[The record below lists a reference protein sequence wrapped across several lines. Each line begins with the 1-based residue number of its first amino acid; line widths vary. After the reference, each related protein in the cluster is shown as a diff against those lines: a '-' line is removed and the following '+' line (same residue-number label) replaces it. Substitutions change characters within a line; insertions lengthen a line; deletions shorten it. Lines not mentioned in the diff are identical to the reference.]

1 MRLTP
6 PLARTT
12 LVRSA
17 RGEEGTVR
25 VRVLGPIE
33 ARDSIEKP
41 WRELRPQQRLVL
53 AVLVSRLGEPCRSD
67 LLAQALW
74 DDDPPDHARR
84 LLQGLVSRL
93 RRRLAAED
101 GQDCLATVPGGWQLA
116 LEPADVDVAWFDHL
130 VDRARRHTHAGDV
143 EAARATFS
151 DALDLWRGVPF
162 GNLADHPA
170 LASECARLRERRLA
184 TVEDL
189 LELRL
194 RAGEAASVLDE
205 ATALVGSHPLRE
217 RLHELRLRALYRVG
231 RPADALAAYQ
241 QLRERLAGELGAE
254 PGPRLQEL
262 HTAILRHDLPPDGP
276 PARGT
281 PVARR
286 RAAIGWS
293 CRRDLPLT
301 GRDRE
306 LDDLEAALAR
316 VRGNRREVVLVT
328 GEAGI
333 GKTRLVAELADRATS
348 MQVLAGRCSDDAGIP
363 YQPFVEALRGDLA
376 GATDA
381 DVTERLGPHAGPL
394 AWLVPELAE
403 LVGHV
408 PATPSDNARLDRHHL
423 FTAVDHWL
431 RATAEAQPLLLVL
444 EDLQWATSETLLLLR
459 HLVHGAP
466 ETPVALVTTIRDGAE
481 EQPPELVEALADVAA
496 KPGVTELRLGSLHP
510 QDVGHLVR
518 ARSGGAP
525 LSSRLAGEVYEAT
538 GGNPLFVQE
547 LLAGTPN
554 GADELPR
561 AADGHLH
568 VPRTLQRLLA
578 ARVQRLS
585 DAATRL
591 LEQAAVAGDHVDFGL
606 VADAADLDP
615 TDALHGLEEAV
626 GARLLVPDGGA
637 PDHYAFGH
645 AVMREALRRR
655 PSPSRRA
662 RLHAAFAAALERA
675 HADVAPVAA
684 ELAHHLVRAGS
695 VVDASRTRAALRAA
709 GDAAMAQLAHAEAA
723 DDYRRAL
730 DLLDADDVVA
740 RCDLLTALG
749 DAQQHAGPGDHSA
762 TLLEALRLAIELAD
776 TDRIVA
782 AAWANN
788 RGYPSHLFSIDE
800 ERVAALERALEVV
813 GAEDA
818 GARATLLALLGGELT
833 FAEGDD
839 GAGRARRLSDRALEL
854 ARQSDTPVLA
864 RVLMLRQFTIQG
876 PDTVQERL
884 ANTAEL
890 VPIADSLDDPTL
902 QVLSRQWRAVA
913 ALEAADRSEVDA
925 RIEEVRARAD
935 ELGEPFMRCTANML
949 AATRELSW
957 GDLDAVPEL
966 TDRAEQLGLEADAID
981 IEGVATFQR
990 FWCHREHGDVAP
1002 VLPRIQELS
1011 ARYGSFPHW
1020 QALQALAWWELG
1032 QHEAA
1037 TGVLDR
1043 FVDRGFDV
1051 MRDVA
1056 GMHALCCF
1064 AEIAAGA
1071 GHRPAAERL
1080 VAILEP
1086 YDDQL
1091 DASQA
1096 MCTGPVAYF
1105 LGRLAGALGER
1116 DRARDWLDTAARI
1129 SRRVGADRWS
1139 RRVRLV
1145 REELLDR
1152 SSAPT

>member
-1 MRLTP
+1 M
-6 PLARTT
+6 
-12 LVRSA
+12 
-17 RGEEGTVR
+17 R

-33 ARDSIEKP
+33 ARDGIEKP

-53 AVLVSRLGEPCRSD
+53 AVLVSRLGEPCRSG

-74 DDDPPDHARR
+74 GDDPPDRARR

-101 GQDCLATVPGGWQLA
+101 GQDCLVTVPDGWQLA
-116 LEPADVDVAWFDHL
+116 LDPADVDVARFDDL
-130 VDRARRHTHAGDV
+130 VAHARRNMD
-143 EAARATFS
+143 AADSARS
-151 DALDLWRGVPF
+151 SLSEALDLWRGVPF
-162 GNLADHPA
+162 GDLADHPV
-170 LASECARLRERRLA
+170 LVGECARLQERHLA
-184 TVEDL
+184 AREDL

-205 ATALVGSHPLRE
+205 ATGLVGSHPLRE
-217 RLHELRLRALYRVG
+217 RLHELRLRALYRAG
-231 RPADALAAYQ
+231 RPADALTAYQ
-241 QLRERLAGELGAE
+241 QLRERLAVELGAE
-254 PGPRLQEL
+254 PGPRLQAL
-262 HTAILRHDLPPDGP
+262 HTAILRHDLAPDGP
-276 PARGT
+276 PAQVS
-281 PVARR
+281 PAPRR
-286 RAAIGWS
+286 RTAIGWS

-306 LDDLEAALAR
+306 LEALDVALAR
-316 VRGNRREVVLVT
+316 TRDAQREVVLVT

-363 YQPFVEALRGDLA
+363 YQPFVEALRGDLDR
-376 GATDA
+376 ATDA
-381 DVTERLGPHAGPL
+381 DLAERLGPHAGFL

-403 LVGHV
+403 RLGHA
-408 PATPSDNARLDRHHL
+408 PATASDNARLDRHHL
-423 FTAVDHWL
+423 FTAVEHWL
-431 RATAEAQPLLLVL
+431 RTTAEAQPVLLVL
-444 EDLQWATSETLLLLR
+444 EDLQWATTETLLLLR
-459 HLVHGAP
+459 HLVHGDP
-466 ETPVALVTTIRDGAE
+466 CTPVALMATVRDGAK

-496 KPGVTELRLGSLHP
+496 KPGVTELRLASLHP
-510 QDVGHLVR
+510 QDVGHLVA
-518 ARSGGAP
+518 ARSGGP
-525 LSSRLAGEVYEAT
+525 PFPSRLAGEVYEAT

-547 LLAGTPN
+547 LLAGTPD

-578 ARVQRLS
+578 GRVQRLS

-606 VADAADLDP
+606 VADAAGLGA
-615 TDALHGLEEAV
+615 TDALRGLEEAV
-626 GARLLVPDGGA
+626 GARLLVPEGGA

-645 AVMREALRRR
+645 AVMREALRSR

-675 HADVAPVAA
+675 HADVTPVAA
-684 ELAHHLVRAGS
+684 ELAHHLVRAGA
-695 VVDASRTRAALRAA
+695 VVDAARTRAALRAA

-723 DDYRRAL
+723 AHYRRAL
-730 DLLDADDVVA
+730 DLLDAADVVE
-740 RCDLLTALG
+740 RCELLTALG

-762 TLLEALRLAIELAD
+762 TLLEALRLAIELGD

-788 RGYPSHLFSIDE
+788 RGYPSHLFGIDE
-800 ERVAALERALEVV
+800 ERVAALEQALEVV
-813 GAEDA
+813 GSDDA

-833 FAEGDD
+833 FAEGDG
-839 GAGRARRLSDRALEL
+839 GAGRARQLSDRALEL

-890 VPIADSLDDPTL
+890 VPIADSLDDATL
-902 QVLSRQWRAVA
+902 QVFSRQWRAVA
-913 ALEAADRSEVDA
+913 ALEAADRPEVDA

-949 AATRELSW
+949 AATRELAW

-966 TDRAEQLGLEADAID
+966 TDRAERLGLEADAID
-981 IEGVATFQR
+981 IQGVATFQR
-990 FWCHREHGDVAP
+990 FWWHREHGDVTP
-1002 VLPRIQELS
+1002 VLPRIDELS

-1020 QALQALAWWELG
+1020 QAVQALAWWELG
-1032 QHEAA
+1032 RHEDAIA
-1037 TGVLDR
+1037 VLDR
-1043 FVDRGFDV
+1043 FVDRDFDV
-1051 MRDVA
+1051 MQDVA
-1056 GMHALCCF
+1056 GFHALCCF

-1071 GHRPAAERL
+1071 GHRPAAEQL
-1080 VAILEP
+1080 AAILEP

-1105 LGRLAGALGER
+1105 LGRLAGTLGER
-1116 DRARDWLDTAARI
+1116 GRARDWLDTAACI
-1129 SRRVGADRWS
+1129 SQRVGADRWS
-1139 RRVRLV
+1139 RRVRLA
-1145 REELLDR
+1145 REELLDPASPAR
-1152 SSAPT
+1152 